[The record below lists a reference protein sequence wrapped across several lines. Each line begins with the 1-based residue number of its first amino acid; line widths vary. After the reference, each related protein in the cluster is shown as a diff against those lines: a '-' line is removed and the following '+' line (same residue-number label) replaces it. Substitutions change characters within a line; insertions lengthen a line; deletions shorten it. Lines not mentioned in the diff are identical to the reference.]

1 MNSDTDPAKIH
12 IDLRRGVIEAEG
24 DAAFVKEVY
33 EDFKAKVLEA
43 KLEPLAP
50 QPSSSMALN
59 PPPEIDQP
67 TAKTKGKTK
76 NKAKGKG
83 AASAKN
89 GKLDK
94 DLNLYGGDGAP
105 SLKDYLAGFEVKN
118 NKHKN
123 VVFISYLKDKLEL
136 EPINIDHIFT
146 CYHVVDKLPKAL
158 RQSLYDTGADGYI
171 YFSVDDPD
179 ITLAPGGM
187 NWLKDNVKPQAA

>member
-1 MNSDTDPAKIH
+1 MNSGTAPTKIH
-12 IDLRRGVIEAEG
+12 IDLQHGVIEAEG
-24 DAAFVKEVY
+24 DTAFVKGVY
-33 EDFKAKVLEA
+33 QDFKAKVLEA
-43 KLEPLAP
+43 KL
-50 QPSSSMALN
+50 QPPSKVSPDPAGATGK
-59 PPPEIDQP
+59 P
-67 TAKTKGKTK
+67 TA
-76 NKAKGKG
+76 KAKGKAKNKN

-94 DLNLYGGDGAP
+94 DLNLYGGDGVP

-136 EPINIDHIFT
+136 EPIDIDHIFT

-158 RQSLYDTGADGYI
+158 RQSLYDTSAEGYI

-179 ITLAPGGM
+179 ITLGPGGM
-187 NWLKDNVKPQAA
+187 NWLKDNVKPVAT